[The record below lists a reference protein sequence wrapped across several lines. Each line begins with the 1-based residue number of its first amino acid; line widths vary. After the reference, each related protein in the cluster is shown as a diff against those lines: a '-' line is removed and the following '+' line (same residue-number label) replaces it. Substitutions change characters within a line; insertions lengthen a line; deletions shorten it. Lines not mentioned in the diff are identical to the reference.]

1 LLPEGNP
8 MRVALWDSHR
18 HTVEDDFGGGDSL
31 PGRTL
36 LGSLYNWTA
45 HQVFPLDRHPPPL
58 EMACL
63 AAVLRRLQHTVEYV
77 EDDAPLGD
85 VILLRPS
92 LATVGAALKTIDQA
106 RRRLPK
112 VRVLVVGPT
121 ASRWPHW
128 FTQRGATVLKGDVEQ
143 LASTFEQV
151 LACDRTVVHLG
162 CLEDLDIIPWPEWSW
177 FEPDRFRLPRHC
189 RAFPVGRV
197 QHSYAGGEK
206 QPLRYRSA
214 ERVVSELR
222 HQIESCGFEAFVFG
236 DPRFAAHRQ
245 QACRLVQLLSRLP
258 QRIEF
263 SIHCQP
269 EDINHDLLAAL
280 ADVGLSTAA
289 FTIDVTNEACI
300 AEDCVAAHAGF
311 VSRCQKHGI
320 RTLVSF
326 CWHGATPPARPQ
338 PIVDRA
344 ACQIGA
350 TLTDF
355 RWRPPKDLS
364 LDQLRRFSLGW
375 VNRYYLRFGYAWQQ
389 CRLLAAG
396 NDAAPFSTQ
405 SDMPH
410 ADAAHPDTPKP
421 LGGLDLIQRTR
432 GLRKDAPHQRTSTRR
447 NQLPPSRH
455 E

>member
-1 LLPEGNP
+1 

-18 HTVEDDFGGGDSL
+18 HTVEDDFAGGVSV
-31 PGRTL
+31 PGRTV
-36 LGSLYNWTA
+36 LGSLCDWAAY
-45 HQVFPLDRHPPPL
+45 QIFPLDRHPLPL

-63 AAVLRRLQHTVEYV
+63 TAVLRRLRHTVEYF
-77 EDDAPLGD
+77 EDDVPMGD
-85 VILLRPS
+85 VILLRPN
-92 LATVGAALKTIDQA
+92 LATVGAAIKAIDEA
-106 RRRLPK
+106 RRRLPRA
-112 VRVLVVGPT
+112 RVLVIGPT

-128 FTQRGATVLKGDVEQ
+128 FIQRGATVLKGDVEQ
-143 LASTFEQV
+143 LLWSCKQV
-151 LACDRTVVHLG
+151 LACDQRVIHLG
-162 CLEDLDIIPWPEWSW
+162 QVEDLDTLPWPEWTW
-177 FEPDRFRLPRHC
+177 FDPERFRAPRHC

-222 HQIESCGFEAFVFG
+222 HQIESCGFEGFVFG
-236 DPRFAAHRQ
+236 DARFAAQRQ
-245 QACRLVQLLSRLP
+245 QAWRLVQLLGRLP

-269 EDINHDLLAAL
+269 EDIDGDLLDAL
-280 ADVGLSTAA
+280 AGVGLSTAA
-289 FTIDVTNEACI
+289 FTVDVADAAGVGEDRI
-300 AEDCVAAHAGF
+300 ASLAGF

-326 CWHGATPPARPQ
+326 CWHGAAPPARPQ
-338 PIVDRA
+338 ATVERIAR
-344 ACQIGA
+344 QIGA

-364 LDQLRRFSLGW
+364 LDRLRRFSLGW

-396 NDAAPFSTQ
+396 NDAAPFPTQ

-432 GLRKDAPHQRTSTRR
+432 GLRKDAPHQRTSVRR
-447 NQLPPSRH
+447 NQTPPSRH